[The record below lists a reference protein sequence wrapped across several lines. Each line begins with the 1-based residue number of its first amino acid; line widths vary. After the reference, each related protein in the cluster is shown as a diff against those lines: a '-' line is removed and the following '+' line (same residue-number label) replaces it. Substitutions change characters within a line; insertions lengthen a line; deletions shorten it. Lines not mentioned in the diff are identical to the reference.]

1 MEDISSFL
9 IQCRANVPLSCYF
22 INNHLEIQTN
32 NRNLYQELKSYFNPF
47 FSIKHYLDIPDMRP
61 TKIKI
66 ITIDELQILQLFSKL
81 KDGTSTFQYV
91 GGPNK
96 YWEWKTIEQNGYIIS
111 KSNFLRTII
120 IQTMSDNNLIIITPN
135 INAARVSQKII
146 KSEILYKDLQK
157 KGSILFNST
166 AVSSKNRKGV
176 LIVGQKNSGKTSTM
190 LSLISG
196 LGMSII
202 SDGLTFIKE
211 NKSDGFSIHGTPERS
226 RVGNDITQK
235 YKEFSPY
242 YHSRKQIIHTNLF
255 NPDSNGNKV
264 ELSLNELSRIFDCD
278 IQKEGKLE
286 LIIFPEIS
294 NSEETHS
301 YELSSNEIKKKLK
314 KNLICPLKSKNV
326 PWKDIIHLD
335 IGRIEEQANNLI
347 DKLSNNTNGI
357 VINLNKDMNN
367 FEKILERH
375 LH

>member
-22 INNHLEIQTN
+22 IHNHLEIQTN
-32 NRNLYQELKSYFNPF
+32 NRNLYQDLKSFFDPF
-47 FSIKHYLDIPDMRP
+47 FSIKHYLDFSDIRP

-66 ITIDELQILQLFSKL
+66 ITIDELQILQLFPKI

-111 KSNFLRTII
+111 KSNFLRTIV
-120 IQTMSDNNLIIITPN
+120 IQTVSDNNLIIITPN

-157 KGSILFNST
+157 RGSILFNSA
-166 AVSSKNRKGV
+166 AVSSKDGKGV

-190 LSLISG
+190 LSLVSG
-196 LGMSII
+196 FGMSII

-211 NKSDGFSIHGTPERS
+211 NNLDGFSIHGTPERS
-226 RVGNDITQK
+226 RVGSDITQK

-242 YHSRKQIIHTNLF
+242 CHSRKQIIHTNLF
-255 NPDSNGNKV
+255 NPYGNAKKV
-264 ELSLNELSRIFDCD
+264 ELSLNELSRIFDCE
-278 IQKEGKLE
+278 IQKEEKLD

-294 NSEETHS
+294 DTKKTCS
-301 YELSSNEIKKKLK
+301 YELSSNEIKNKLQ
-314 KNLICPLKSKNV
+314 KNLIYPLKSKNT
-326 PWKDIIHLD
+326 PWKDIIHLN
-335 IGRIEEQANNLI
+335 IGRIEGQANKLI
-347 DKLSNNTNGI
+347 DKLANNTNGI
-357 VINLNKDMNN
+357 VINLTKDMNN
-367 FEKILERH
+367 FEKTLEKY